1 MWSPA
6 AQFVDVMG
14 FVFPVR
20 APCCA
25 VLTCSLLCKTY
36 LALKLLVGT
45 VANSLQIY
53 HQFFF
58 LIHLFQN
65 KSGIVSNASFINFKT
80 VVIIVHY
87 SLKS

>member
-58 LIHLFQN
+58 FNSL
-65 KSGIVSNASFINFKT
+65 VSKQIWNCFKC
-80 VVIIVHY
+80 IFY
-87 SLKS
+87 